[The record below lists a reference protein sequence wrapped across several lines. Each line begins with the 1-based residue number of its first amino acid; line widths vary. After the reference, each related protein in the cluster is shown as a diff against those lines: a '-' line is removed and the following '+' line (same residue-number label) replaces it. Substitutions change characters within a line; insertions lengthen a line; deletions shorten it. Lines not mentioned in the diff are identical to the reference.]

1 MMKPFPF
8 PKEQSQDDNLTG
20 FYSSKNSSILN
31 LRIQESDKEL
41 DGIIRLNK
49 NNPDE
54 PFVFEG
60 FNGTDWVQFNA
71 IKGAKGDEGE
81 NKLNQ
86 FEFINIDKDGLE
98 DQGFIFKDIESNGDN
113 KKVLFRP
120 LVSEP
125 ILYNENQLQL
135 NTLNITT
142 KEDNILLSANPQ
154 PFNWDLSDISI
165 EEMKTPIVKMENDK
179 TSIISK
185 CYGEYKIV
193 NVKPHTKIERGQFVS
208 LDIYEN
214 KMVVVPFNIKSD
226 NPNQFIEPYNVFGVA
241 LEEIET
247 DNHLVKIKVCITGIT
262 MVKYCEDT
270 TKIDSNLMSLKQINK
285 VGTLGLLSKDGF
297 VFNCPIKPLLDINYI
312 KVGYFIE
319 ENQNQNH
326 NHNHNNNNT
335 LEDSNDFFL
344 FNIKL

>member
-1 MMKPFPF
+1 MKSFPF
-8 PKEQSQDDNLTG
+8 PKDKEQDDNVTG
-20 FYSSKNSSILN
+20 FYSSKNSSVLN

-86 FEFINIDKDGLE
+86 FEFININKDELE
-98 DQGFIFKDIESNGDN
+98 DQGLIFKDIESDGDN
-113 KKVLFRP
+113 KNVLFRS

-125 ILYNENQLQL
+125 MLYNENQLQL

-154 PFNWDLSDISI
+154 PFNWDLSTISI
-165 EEMKTPIVKMENDK
+165 EEMRTPIVKMENNK
-179 TSIISK
+179 TRIISK

-193 NVKPHTKIERGQFVS
+193 NVKPNVTIESGQFVS
-208 LDIYEN
+208 LEVYEDRL
-214 KMVVVPFNIKSD
+214 VVVPFNIKSN
-226 NPNQFIEPYNVFGVA
+226 NPNKFLEPYNIFGIA
-241 LEEIET
+241 LEEIEPS
-247 DNHLVKIKVCITGIT
+247 DHLEKIKICIKGIT
-262 MVKYCEDT
+262 MVKYCDDNT
-270 TKIDSNLMSLKQINK
+270 QIDSHLMSLKQINK
-285 VGTLGLLSKDGF
+285 IGTIGLLSKNGF
-297 VFNCPIKPLLDINYI
+297 VFNCPIKPASDINYI
-312 KVGYFIE
+312 NVGYFIE
-319 ENQNQNH
+319 D
-326 NHNHNNNNT
+326 NNK
-335 LEDSNDFFL
+335 EKEKEKEKESSNYFFL
-344 FNIKL
+344 FKFI